1 MTRKEIIYNATG
13 QICEQML
20 NAKGYTVYVIELN
33 NIKYEIDVVP
43 HKEAD
48 GYVFNKQ
55 AEEVMTY
62 KATGKYLVTIVTPR
76 ISKYELNNK
85 FILRKLIDNVDD
97 VIDFIATELGTVP
110 YAHEKTPFGIYAYK
124 DDDGNTLYIGKDS
137 HINRNTRHRNHLNR
151 DEQLIDEFADK
162 LNYQVLFKFN
172 NKEMMDKVE
181 AALIEAID
189 PVYNKIGGKKSA

>member
-1 MTRKEIIYNATG
+1 M
-13 QICEQML
+13 
-20 NAKGYTVYVIELN
+20 
-33 NIKYEIDVVP
+33 YEIDVVP

-181 AALIEAID
+181 AALIEA
-189 PVYNKIGGKKSA
+189 NRSSL